1 MTATLTANITATSTP
16 STHLLKQLVLLGGG
30 PAHVHLLAHL
40 GRLGQNHWPGV
51 QVTLVT
57 PTQQLMCTGLLAG
70 FVSGQRALADCVIP
84 LEPLVQRSGMRWQ
97 AARAVELDAE
107 AHAVLLDDNSVLHF
121 DWLSLC
127 NEPLQDRDVIERAL
141 PGARKNGLF
150 VRPLDAFCALWPRV
164 AELAASRALRVAV
177 IGGEIDEGMKGV
189 NWVKGVNGVK
199 QGAGRVGSGDA
210 FAIELALAVRHRL
223 PGAAVTLI
231 TGGAPLATAFA
242 PAVQKRIARA
252 LRQRNVTVLAD
263 TATRILSGS
272 ILLGCGARLACDVPV
287 IATVAQAPAW
297 LANSGLALDAQGFIA
312 VDAGQRCVSHA
323 NIFVAGQPVAASSA
337 DAADDDFDRAGQA
350 LVSGLEASLAAGATG
365 GPARGTPGRRLLAQP
380 PKLLS
385 CCDGHAIA
393 SWYGHG
399 AQGRWVNW
407 LKNRMDQS
415 LVARYRDI

>member
-1 MTATLTANITATSTP
+1 MTSASTP
-16 STHLLKQLVLLGGG
+16 TTALLKQLVLLGGG

-40 GRLGQNHWPGV
+40 GRLGQNALPQV

-57 PTQQLMCTGLLAG
+57 PAQHLVCTRLLPG
-70 FVSGQRALADCVIP
+70 FVAGQRSLADCVIP

-164 AELAASRALRVAV
+164 PELAASQALRVAV
-177 IGGEIDEGMKGV
+177 IGGQMDGT
-189 NWVKGVNGVK
+189 NG
-199 QGAGRVGSGDA
+199 GAL
-210 FAIELALAVRHRL
+210 AIELALAVRSRL

-231 TGGAPLATAFA
+231 TGGAPLAADFA
-242 PAVQKRIARA
+242 PGMQKRVAQA

-263 TATRILSGS
+263 TATRIEGGN
-272 ILLGCGARLACDVPV
+272 ILLGCGASLACDVPI
-287 IATVAQAPAW
+287 IATSAQVPTW
-297 LANSGLALDAQGFIA
+297 LANSGLAMDDRGLVA
-312 VDAGQRCVSHA
+312 VDAGQRSISHA
-323 NIFVAGQPVAASSA
+323 NIFVA
-337 DAADDDFDRAGQA
+337 ADDDFDHAGQA
-350 LVSGLEASLAAGATG
+350 LVSGLEASLDASTTG
-365 GPARGTPGRRLLAQP
+365 GPARATPGTRLLAQP

-385 CCDGHAIA
+385 CSDGHAIA

-407 LKNRMDQS
+407 LKNRRDQR

>member
-1 MTATLTANITATSTP
+1 MTSAFPPTTA
-16 STHLLKQLVLLGGG
+16 LLKQLVLLGGG

-40 GRLGQNHWPGV
+40 GRLGQNALPGV

-57 PTQQLMCTGLLAG
+57 PAQHLVCTRLLPG
-70 FVSGQRALADCVIP
+70 FVAGQRSLADCVIP

-127 NEPLQDRDVIERAL
+127 NEPLQDRDVLERAL

-189 NWVKGVNGVK
+189 NGVK
-199 QGAGRVGSGDA
+199 HGAGRVGSGDA

-337 DAADDDFDRAGQA
+337 DAGDDDFDRAGQA
-350 LVSGLEASLAAGATG
+350 LVSSLEVSLAAGATG
-365 GPARGTPGRRLLAQP
+365 GPARATPGRHLLAQP
-380 PKLLS
+380 PKLIS

-407 LKNRMDQS
+407 LKNRRDQR